1 MKRLERAMEPLS
13 QLIKTLS
20 SVEEDVEMTTTRDQ
34 VLYLAVMVVI
44 KLGKTHPIP
53 SQVYERLGQLQ
64 GHSHQW
70 IRLAGSQ
77 LLGHVLS
84 LESSVLV
91 SPTQE
96 YFQTDTRE
104 KIAVITEQT
113 LAQLKSPNL
122 LPAHVDQIAK
132 NIVYLTRALLEGG
145 EEDVSEETLS
155 VTDIIH
161 KMTVLAAVEA
171 SQSPKTTTK
180 RCLVMKWIAAL
191 CTSSTSPALLQ
202 PFLPSFLQTLQREM
216 KSSIAPEELSMLAT
230 EIMQLLRE
238 RFGKEEIASALLAAD
253 KTLTEKRRTRKREAA
268 LQAIADPEKSAKRK
282 VKVNLSKR
290 VKRKEKYKVLKSKQF
305 QS

>member
-1 MKRLERAMEPLS
+1 LP
-13 QLIKTLS
+13 Q
-20 SVEEDVEMTTTRDQ
+20 
-34 VLYLAVMVVI
+34 
-44 KLGKTHPIP
+44 
-53 SQVYERLGQLQ
+53 
-64 GHSHQW
+64 
-70 IRLAGSQ
+70 
-77 LLGHVLS
+77 
-84 LESSVLV
+84 
-91 SPTQE
+91 
-96 YFQTDTRE
+96 
-104 KIAVITEQT
+104 IAVITEQT

-145 EEDVSEETLS
+145 EEEDVSEETLS

-253 KTLTEKRRTRKREAA
+253 KTLTEKKRKRKREAA